1 MIKDMKI
8 ALCTVLIIGLSVC
21 APNIYAENGQ
31 TKEKEYK
38 DLSREKK
45 VFRNYSGE
53 GSNSVSSFCME
64 GYVFV
69 IVSGDRSNFTSIVQ
83 VYEDMKGKVAP
94 KKCD

>member
-1 MIKDMKI
+1 MKK
-8 ALCTVLIIGLSVC
+8 ALITVLVISGLSIL
-21 APNIYAENGQ
+21 APCMGAEKNPA
-31 TKEKEYK
+31 KEQELS

-64 GYVFV
+64 GYVF
-69 IVSGDRSNFTSIVQ
+69 IMVSGNTSNFSSIIQ
-83 VYEDMKGKVAP
+83 VSEERNGKVVP